1 LVYKN
6 NDESSGLM
14 ATRIFKQTLK
24 EGEFRFGKAFPVPI
38 HIPRPP
44 PTSRTDFC
52 QKVNATDI
60 PQLRESARIASSA
73 LLLSRTLAK
82 PGITTEFIDNEVSRY
97 IVSRSAYP
105 SGIGFM
111 GFPKSICT
119 AVNEVVAHGIPDQRP
134 LMDGDIV
141 NFDITCFKNGF
152 YGDNSEMALVGK
164 VDDAGKRLVETTRE
178 ALRAA
183 ISVCQ
188 PGRKFSVIA
197 QAIEQ
202 VASSQSYA
210 VVDYFCGHFIG
221 RQMHIAPNI
230 HHTRGNELMDR
241 LVMEEGMVFT
251 IEPILVEGSTEA
263 EIWKDGWTYV
273 TKDRGRTAQCE
284 HMVLIT
290 SNGNEVLTIAD
301 DSF

>member
-1 LVYKN
+1 MVH
-6 NDESSGLM
+6 
-14 ATRIFKQTLK
+14 RFFRQTLK
-24 EGEFRFGKAFPVPI
+24 DGEFRFGRSFVVPSS
-38 HIPRPP
+38 IPRPP
-44 PTSRTDFC
+44 PATRADFC
-52 QKVNATDI
+52 QKVRI
-60 PQLRESARIASSA
+60 PDLHILRESARIASSA
-73 LLLSRTLAK
+73 LLLSRSLAK
-82 PGITTEFIDNEVSRY
+82 PGISTEFIDTEVSRY
-97 IVSRSAYP
+97 IVSRAAYP

-134 LMDGDIV
+134 LVDGDIV
-141 NFDITCFKNGF
+141 NFDVTCFKNGF
-152 YGDNSEMALVGK
+152 YGDNSDMALVGT
-164 VDDAGKRLVETTRE
+164 VDDAGKLLVDTTRE
-178 ALRAA
+178 ALDAA
-183 ISVCQ
+183 ISFCQ

-197 QAIEQ
+197 EAIDQ
-202 VASSQSYA
+202 VASSKGFR

-221 RQMHIAPNI
+221 KEMHIAPNI
-230 HHTRGNELMDR
+230 HHTRGNYLMDK

-263 EIWKDGWTYV
+263 EVWKDGWTYV

-290 SNGNEVLTIAD
+290 SNGKEVLTIPD